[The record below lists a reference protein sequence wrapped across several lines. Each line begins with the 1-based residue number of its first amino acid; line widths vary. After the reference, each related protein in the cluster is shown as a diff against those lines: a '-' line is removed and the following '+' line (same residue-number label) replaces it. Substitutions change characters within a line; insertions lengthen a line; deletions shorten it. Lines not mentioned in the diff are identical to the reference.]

1 MKRRSF
7 IAGAIAFSSGLLT
20 GCQRNSARVFDVIV
34 IGGGGAGLSAAVSAA
49 EQNASVLLLEKMP
62 SVGGN
67 TALSTGFYSA
77 VNSSLSARFGIKDN
91 LAEYVEQM
99 LRSGGRKNDP
109 ALVWQLAQNA
119 LPTLQWIESYGLKLQ
134 DALMSSQGSGGFR
147 DHRPVRSNGRSY
159 VDTLLAAAMKH
170 GVDVRTNHPVT
181 KVLRSSPTGYV
192 DTVEVQLPD
201 RAVNFHAKK
210 GIVIASGGFGA
221 NLELVAH
228 YAPRLAGL
236 NSHNSKGNTG
246 EMMFAAQN
254 VGAQLKDMDS
264 IQCLPGSPPGRKHR
278 VRLHTDQAWFILL
291 NQQGSRFIREDAL
304 RSDLQEAI
312 LSLPDR
318 LAYTLVDD
326 IGMRAQDI
334 LIQKE
339 TVLGVE
345 TGDAW
350 RTESLS
356 EMARC
361 FGVDPQTLIQ
371 TVAEYNQ
378 AVQTGHDPLG
388 RLPMYMRHPIVKPPF
403 WGCYAGLSVHTTM
416 GGIVIDCQARCL
428 DGNNR
433 PIEHLFAAGETTAG
447 VHGRNRLGGHGLP
460 DALVFGRIAGRNA
473 AQMAMKRV

>member
-20 GCQRNSARVFDVIV
+20 SCSRNSSRVFDVIV
-34 IGGGGAGLSAAVSAA
+34 IGGGGAGLAAAVSAA
-49 EQNASVLLLEKMP
+49 EQNASVLLLEKM
-62 SVGGN
+62 SCVGGN

-77 VNSSLSARFGIKDN
+77 VNPELSARFGIKDTMT
-91 LAEYVEQM
+91 EYVEQM
-99 LRSGGRKNDP
+99 LRSGGGKNDP

-119 LPTLQWIESYGLKLQ
+119 LPTLRWIADYGLKLQ

-147 DHRPVRSNGRSY
+147 DHRPIRSNGRSY
-159 VDTLLAAAMKH
+159 VDTLLAAAMKLR
-170 GVDVRTNHPVT
+170 VDVRTNHPVT
-181 KVLRSSPTGYV
+181 KLLRSQPNGCV

-201 RAVNFHAKK
+201 GIVRFRAKK

-221 NLELVAH
+221 NLKLVAH

-236 NSHNSKGNTG
+236 NSHNSQGNTG
-246 EMMFAAQN
+246 EMMFAAQS
-254 VGAQLKDMDS
+254 VGAQLSDMNC
-264 IQCLPGSPPGRKHR
+264 IQCLPGSPPGRKRR
-278 VRLHTDQAWFILL
+278 VRLHTDQAWFILI

-312 LSLPDR
+312 LELPDR

-345 TGDAW
+345 SGDAW

-371 TVAEYNQ
+371 TVVKYNQ
-378 AVQTGHDPLG
+378 AVQTGQDNLG
-388 RLPMYMRHPIVKPPF
+388 RLPIYMQHPIIKPPF
-403 WGCYAGLSVHTTM
+403 WGCYASLSVHTTM
-416 GGIVIDCQARCL
+416 GGIVIDCEARCL
-428 DGNNR
+428 DENNR

-460 DALVFGRIAGRNA
+460 DAMVFGRIAGKNA
-473 AQMAMKRV
+473 VQMAKQ